1 MDIEKY
7 LVGKPVYESG
17 SEADNQQGPAM
28 TYMSPAQ
35 VPEADC
41 RLEFKWIYG
50 PPEPAPQNLE
60 HVHDNDEIIFHF
72 GGGPHTSRDLGAEIE
87 FYIGGQL
94 ITFNTTSLV
103 FIPAGVPHGP
113 INWRKFT
120 RPHIQMAITLGPTP
134 DGSPRNTSNRDSE
147 EYIVR
152 TPIREVGRGVK
163 NRQMPTMTYLNR
175 HLVLGANYYLECGW
189 IYGMPEPNPH
199 VFEHVHNYNE
209 LVFHFGSDPDR
220 PEYLGGEI
228 EYCIEGQPLTISTT
242 SGLFMPK
249 GIKHGPLTWKKYTR
263 PHVEMTLIMG
273 AGTFKE
279 VWSAEAFGGHKES
292 DTEV

>member
-7 LVGKPVYESG
+7 FAGTPVYEPDS
-17 SEADNQQGPAM
+17 AM

-41 RLEFKWIYG
+41 SLEFKWIYG
-50 PPEPAPQNLE
+50 PPEPETQNAD
-60 HVHDNDEIIFHF
+60 HTHDEDEIIFFF

-87 FYIGGQL
+87 FYIAGQSV
-94 ITFNTTSLV
+94 TFNTTSVL

-113 INWRKFT
+113 VAWNKFA
-120 RPHIQMAITLGPTP
+120 RPHIQMTITLSVPDEPPPETP
-134 DGSPRNTSNRDSE
+134 IRDSE
-147 EYIVR
+147 EYLVR

-163 NRQMPTMTYLNR
+163 NRQMPTMTYMSR
-175 HLVLGANYYLECGW
+175 HLVPGANYYLECGW

-209 LVFHFGSDPDR
+209 LVFHFGSDPDH
-220 PEYLGGEI
+220 PEDLGGEI
-228 EYCIEGQPLTISTT
+228 DYRIEGQPLTISTT
-242 SGLFMPK
+242 SGLFIPK
-249 GIKHGPLTWKKYTR
+249 GVKHGPLTWKKYTR

-273 AGTFKE
+273 AGTFRE
-279 VWSAEAFGGHKES
+279 VWDAEAFGGRRK
-292 DTEV
+292 